1 MKATIKK
8 AIAGI
13 LATAM
18 CAIPMASAM
27 PASAAD
33 TISAT
38 RVETRLMTRKVS
50 EKNIIEFQ
58 GDSTAI
64 KALKSNKEFINKLET
79 TSYDAVAEL
88 EGEWCG
94 NGLKYKFR
102 KERKRVI
109 IIIIVIGP
117 IIVWPTPV
125 DPPRPDY
132 LLANIAEKKTAVVSG
147 IKQASVKEAVS
158 IKESISI
165 KGTAALNIK

>member
-1 MKATIKK
+1 MKKTIKK
-8 AIAGI
+8 AITGI
-13 LATAM
+13 IAAAM
-18 CAIPMASAM
+18 CAVPMASAM
-27 PASAAD
+27 PASASD

-38 RVETRLMTRKVS
+38 RVETQLMAKKATV
-50 EKNIIEFQ
+50 KNVIEFQ

-94 NGLKYKFR
+94 NGLKYKFK
-102 KERKRVI
+102 KERRRVI

-117 IIVWPTPV
+117 IIVWPTPI

-132 LLANIAEKKTAVVSG
+132 LLANIAEKKATLVSG
-147 IKQASVKEAVS
+147 IKQASVKEAVTL
-158 IKESISI
+158 KEAVSI